1 MRGKKIKILFL
12 LILIVLLG
20 LVIVLKGYNTQV
32 AEVFS
37 DDKVTL
43 SPYKEPVSA
52 ESLEQYT
59 FDCYNGDILIGNK
72 DGFKRVDK
80 NGKVKW
86 DQPFSMINPRIRV
99 QGDYILIADIGGT
112 DFYAFSKSG
121 LIYNKKVNNPI
132 LLCDINES
140 GNVTIIEENRDAHML
155 TVYDVDGKPRFK
167 RNTTIDRSGYPTD
180 LAISPSGE
188 QLVVN
193 YLDVSDIQPKSNLVF
208 FDLNYKSIYA
218 VDQIVNAVEL
228 EGDIIGELICMGA
241 NEYIAFSSTQ
251 LKGYK
256 FIDEGIETFTI
267 DLTNKII
274 DVVGGDDFFAVAYGE
289 PLAGFDEDLSGKVIL
304 YDKNGNK
311 INNFNVD
318 GQLTHVSL
326 KEDQLIIGSNR
337 TYLSIEKNGRV
348 NWKYDATVDIK
359 QIIPID
365 SDYVLIVW
373 DDNYQ
378 LFNEF
383 RLY

>member
-1 MRGKKIKILFL
+1 MKNKKIKMLFL
-12 LILIVLLG
+12 LTLIILLG
-20 LVIVLKGYNTQV
+20 LVVVLKGYNNQI

-43 SPYKEPVSA
+43 SPYNEPISV
-52 ESLEQYT
+52 ESTQQYT
-59 FDCYNGDILIGNK
+59 FDSYKGDILIGNK

-80 NGKVKW
+80 DGEVKW
-86 DQPFSMINPRIRV
+86 DQPFSMSNPRIRV
-99 QGDYILIADIGGT
+99 QGDYILVADVGGT
-112 DFYAFSKSG
+112 EFYTFNKSG
-121 LIYNKKVNNPI
+121 LLYTKKVNNPI
-132 LLCDINES
+132 LICNINES

-155 TVYDVDGKPRFK
+155 TVYDVRGEPSFK
-167 RNTTIDRSGYPTD
+167 RNTTIDSSGYPTD
-180 LAISPSGE
+180 LVMSPSGE

-228 EGDIIGELICMGA
+228 EGDIIGELICMGT
-241 NEYIAFSSTQ
+241 NEYIAFTGSQ
-251 LKGYK
+251 IKGYK
-256 FIDEGIETFTI
+256 FVDEGVETFTK

-274 DVVGGDDFFAVAYGE
+274 DLAGSNDFFAVAYGE
-289 PLAGFDEDLSGKVIL
+289 SLAGVDEDLSGKIIL

-311 INNFNVD
+311 INNFNVE
-318 GQLTHVSL
+318 GQLSHVSL
-326 KEDQLIIGSNR
+326 KKEQLIIGSNR
-337 TYLSIEKNGRV
+337 TYLSVEKNGRV

-365 SDYVLIVW
+365 SDHVLIVW
-373 DDNYQ
+373 ENNYQ
-378 LFNEF
+378 IFKEF